1 MGQWIWVIKDL
12 GVLIWWK
19 RNWKKKR
26 VLQKRKW
33 KKKHAILKITLINKT
48 RQKEPHPFHPPYIYQ
63 NLHSKCIWQT
73 WKIFVNTQNI
83 ITEVTNNVVIPL
95 LSVSQKKNLPPPLHS
110 VLILT
115 VKLVTMNENKRC
127 PFCLQLRWVSL
138 RVLFLSFLSI
148 LFSFWRGGEKSSI
161 SLLWFIHSRRKY
173 MFIKVTLDS
182 KKISWWLSCWN
193 YQLNW

>member
-1 MGQWIWVIKDL
+1 MLLSAALLGQSSFFWCSIMGQWIWVIKDL

-95 LSVSQKKNLPPPLHS
+95 LSVSQKKNLPPPS
-110 VLILT
+110 ILSWSWLWNWWQWM
-115 VKLVTMNENKRC
+115 KIKD
-127 PFCLQLRWVSL
+127 
-138 RVLFLSFLSI
+138 VLFVSS
-148 LFSFWRGGEKSSI
+148 WGE
-161 SLLWFIHSRRKY
+161 
-173 MFIKVTLDS
+173 
-182 KKISWWLSCWN
+182 CP
-193 YQLNW
+193 